1 MSVLYIF
8 QRNLFANNIL
18 GVVAGLI
25 GAIVLAGIVML
36 VIWKIATSIHDRREF
51 AKFENER
58 QAAMFDA
65 VSDRFC
71 YYSKVFFK
79 LTNLFLQGHNPLYR
93 EPAQTFQNPTFNGQ

>member
-1 MSVLYIF
+1 M
-8 QRNLFANNIL
+8 
-18 GVVAGLI
+18 VAGLI

-71 YYSKVFFK
+71 YYAKFSLNRLTFCAGTQSTVQRTSPNFPEPNVQWSVNVETGLDLNIFK
-79 LTNLFLQGHNPLYR
+79 TSI
-93 EPAQTFQNPTFNGQ
+93 T